1 MVRGRDGDVVT
12 NAQEPHRKDLESRAP
27 KLWEKVDR
35 MYKCKQIAKEDDK
48 AMTKT
53 NVHYRKLTSVKT

>member
-1 MVRGRDGDVVT
+1 MARGRDGDVVT
-12 NAQEPHRKDLESRAP
+12 NAQEPHRKDLKSRAP
-27 KLWEKVDR
+27 KLRDKVDSI
-35 MYKCKQIAKEDDK
+35 YKCKQIAKEDHK